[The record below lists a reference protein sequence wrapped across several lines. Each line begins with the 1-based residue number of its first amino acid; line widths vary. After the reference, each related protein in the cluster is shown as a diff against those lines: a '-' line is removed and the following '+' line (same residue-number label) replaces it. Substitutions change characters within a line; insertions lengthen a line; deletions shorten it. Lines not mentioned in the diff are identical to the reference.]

1 MPGRRALV
9 LWFVGL
15 LAVAYLGYRI
25 FALLYVHFEWF
36 RSLHLTTIFWRTL
49 SGRVET
55 GLAGGLLFG
64 LFLYGNLWLA
74 APSLSTPAADA
85 VRAALGT
92 RPRRPPVRWLGFGA
106 VAVAVLAGWI
116 LSTQWGA
123 VWFAKDAVPFGVRDP
138 IYGRD
143 VADYVFRLPL
153 YELAYQTTGIAFWVS
168 GLSVLGLYFTTGWF
182 NFLDGRF
189 LAHPRARAHLFGL
202 LSGYLA
208 LKAVGYRLDL
218 WNLMYTTHG
227 FVPGV
232 SYVDVH
238 VHIPLLHVLI
248 VLAALAAAA
257 AAAAAAG
264 WARLVW
270 WCLGGLVVCSVG
282 VGTIVPAVVEAVVV
296 RPSQLQR
303 ERPYIENDILATRA
317 AFALQHIQ
325 VEPFPVNQSLTAS
338 SLASFQPTFEN
349 IRLWDWQ
356 IAGPALQQLQ
366 GLRTYYT
373 FDPAS
378 IDRMTV
384 QGQYSQV
391 LVSAREIN
399 YGQLPAATWQN
410 VHMKYTHGYGVV
422 VLPSAQVGA
431 QGMPNFWVRDI
442 RGTSSVGIQITQPRI
457 YYGLQTTP
465 YAIVGPQISEFD
477 YPQGQTDVY
486 NHYAGTGGI
495 SLGSAF
501 QRLAFA
507 VWAGNFNVLFAQGI
521 GPGSRALIYRDVPS
535 RVSHLLGEPFLTWD
549 SNPYITIVGGHLYWI
564 IDGYTTS
571 SLYPYSAPD
580 AFGVN
585 YIRNSVKAVIDAY
598 NGTVTFYVADPT
610 DPIIRTEERI
620 FPGVF
625 QPLSSMPAA
634 LRAQIR
640 YPQDYFSAQAHMFEM
655 YHMTDP
661 PVFYNQEDRWS
672 VAKETVS
679 TLNNGVV
686 NAKVPPYYVI
696 LQFPGMAQPQ
706 FVLMEPFTPY
716 STGGP
721 SATTTPHDNMV
732 AWMAAFSDGA
742 QYGKA
747 VAYEFPKDLT
757 VFGPLQIESQINQ
770 DSTVAEI
777 LALWSQGGSQVAR
790 GNLLV
795 IPIQHSLLY
804 VEPLYQ
810 VAAQTQLP
818 ALRRVIVDFGGQQ
831 IAIGT
836 TLDQALAQIFGPLP
850 WNQAAGTAPPPSVT
864 PATGGGTAS
873 SSPLPGLAA
882 QAQGQYAAA
891 QAGLKKGD
899 LVTFAERIAAL
910 GATLA
915 RMGGPGAAALSGGS
929 SGAASGTAS
938 SSAASGTAAGPGSLT
953 LPGGVG

>member
-1 MPGRRALV
+1 MPGRRKLV
-9 LWFVGL
+9 FWFVGL
-15 LAVAYLGYRI
+15 LAVAYFAYRS
-25 FALLYVHFEWF
+25 FALMYVHLEWF

-49 SGRVET
+49 TGRLET

-64 LFLYGNLWLA
+64 LFLYANLWLA
-74 APSLSTPAADA
+74 APSMSTPAADA
-85 VRAALGT
+85 VRAALGG
-92 RPRRPPVRWLGFGA
+92 RPRRPPVRLLGFAALA
-106 VAVAVLAGWI
+106 VGVLAGWV

-123 VWFAKDAVPFGVRDP
+123 VWLAKDAVPFTVRDP
-138 IYGRD
+138 IYGRN
-143 VADYVFRLPL
+143 VADYVFRLPF
-153 YELAYQTTGIAFWVS
+153 YELAYQTAGIAFWVS

-189 LAHPRARAHLFGL
+189 LAHPRARVHLFGL
-202 LSGYLA
+202 LAGYLA

-218 WNLMYTTHG
+218 WNLMYTDHG

-232 SYVDVH
+232 SYVDAH

-248 VLAALAAAA
+248 VLAAVAAAA

-264 WARLVW
+264 WPRLVW
-270 WCLGGLVVCSVG
+270 WCLGGLIVCSVG
-282 VGTIVPAVVEAVVV
+282 VGTVLPAVVEAVVV
-296 RPSQLQR
+296 RPSQFQR

-317 AFALQHIQ
+317 AFDLQHIQ

-338 SLASFQPTFEN
+338 SLGSFQPTFEN

-366 GLRTYYT
+366 GLRTYYS

-384 QGQYSQV
+384 QGHYSQV
-391 LVSAREIN
+391 LISAREIN
-399 YGQLPAATWQN
+399 YNQLPAATWQN

-431 QGMPNFWVRDI
+431 QGMPNFWVQDI
-442 RGTSSVGIQITQPRI
+442 RGISSVGIHITQPAI

-465 YAIVGPQISEFD
+465 YAIVGPQITEFD

-486 NHYAGTGGI
+486 NHYTGSGGI
-495 SLGSAF
+495 PLGTAF
-501 QRLAFA
+501 QRFAFA
-507 VWAGNFNVLFAQGI
+507 LWADNFNVLFAQGI
-521 GPGSRALIYRDVPS
+521 GPGSRALIYRTIPS
-535 RVSHLLGEPFLTWD
+535 RVRHLLGEPFLTWD
-549 SNPYITIVGGHLYWI
+549 SNPYITIANGRLYWI

-571 SLYPYSAPD
+571 SMYPYAARDSN
-580 AFGVN
+580 GIN

-598 NGTVTFYVADPT
+598 NGKVTFYVADPT

-625 QPLSSMPAA
+625 QPLSAMPSA
-634 LRAQIR
+634 LRSQIR
-640 YPQDYFSAQAHMFEM
+640 YPQDYFSAQAQMFEL

-661 PVFYNQEDRWS
+661 AVFYNQEDAWS
-672 VAKETVS
+672 VAQET
-679 TLNNGVV
+679 TNTPGNQPV
-686 NAKVPPYYVI
+686 NQSVPPYYVI
-696 LQFPGMAQPQ
+696 LQFPGLAQPQ
-706 FVLMEPFTPY
+706 FVLMEPFTPL
-716 STGGP
+716 SVSGTAG
-721 SATTTPHDNMV
+721 HDNMV

-742 QYGKA
+742 QYGKV
-747 VAYEFPKDLT
+747 VAYEFPKNQT

-770 DSTVAEI
+770 NSTVAEI

-795 IPIQHSLLY
+795 VPIQHSLLY

-810 VAAQTQLP
+810 VAAQTGLP

-831 IAIGT
+831 IAVGT

-850 WNQAAGTAPPPSVT
+850 WNQATSAAPPPSLT
-864 PATGGGTAS
+864 PSTGGTTAS
-873 SSPLPGLAA
+873 SALSGLAT

-891 QAGLKKGD
+891 QAALKKGD
-899 LVTFAERIAAL
+899 LVTFAHEIAAL
-910 GATLA
+910 GVTLA
-915 RMGGPGAAALSGGS
+915 HMGGPGAGALSSFSGAS
-929 SGAASGTAS
+929 SGSAPGTTSSSTASGT
-938 SSAASGTAAGPGSLT
+938 SAAAGPLR